1 MWWIFEPIMYMSVFY
16 VFFGILLGRNTDNFV
31 PFLLIGLTAWQ
42 WFKSCLSHG
51 AETILGAHFL
61 ICQVYLPKVIFP
73 IILILT
79 DTVKFLFIFILL
91 LLFLWLYGYSIGWA
105 YLALPLLLL
114 VQLIFTTALT
124 FFLAAIIPFIP
135 DLRFV
140 IENLLLA
147 VFFMS
152 GIIIN
157 ADIIPEAYRQYYY
170 LNPLVNIVESYRQI
184 LMFNNFPDSS
194 TLLIILG
201 LSFVGLWLATLLISR
216 FEYIYPKI
224 MV

>member
-51 AETILGAHFL
+51 AETILGAHYL
-61 ICQVYLPKVIFP
+61 ICQVYLPKIIFP

-79 DTVKFLFIFILL
+79 DTVKFIFIFILL

-105 YLALPLLLL
+105 YLALPLVLL
-114 VQLIFTTALT
+114 VQLIFTTAIT

-152 GIIIN
+152 GIIIS

-201 LSFVGLWLATLLISR
+201 LSFIGLWLATLLISR